1 MKIRLVPFM
10 GISARAELT
19 KIMKSENRQFS
30 KDDLKRIDETD
41 DLHISPFREDGK
53 TYGTPTWIWAVVA
66 DGNLY
71 VRAYNGV
78 NSRWYKSAM
87 QQKAG
92 CIHAAGMI
100 KEVIFESTQEDINNA
115 IDNAYK
121 KKYSSSPYLSP
132 MISNRAR
139 AATVKIIPK

>member
-1 MKIRLVPFM
+1 MQ
-10 GISARAELT
+10 
-19 KIMKSENRQFS
+19 SENKKFT
-30 KDDLKRIDETD
+30 KDDLKKIDEAD
-41 DLHISPFREDGK
+41 NLHISPFREDGK
-53 TYGTPTWIWAVVA
+53 TYGTPTWIWEVVV
-66 DGNLY
+66 DDDLY

-92 CIHAAGMI
+92 RIIAAGKT
-100 KEVIFESTQEDINNA
+100 KEVTFEPVQGDINNA
-115 IDNAYK
+115 IDEAYK

-132 MISNRAR
+132 MISKRAR

>member
-1 MKIRLVPFM
+1 MKP
-10 GISARAELT
+10 
-19 KIMKSENRQFS
+19 ENKQFL
-30 KDDLKRIDETD
+30 KDDLKKIDEAD

-53 TYGTPTWIWAVVA
+53 TYGTPTWIWAVMV
-66 DGNLY
+66 DGDLY

-78 NSRWYKSAM
+78 NSRWYKSAI

-92 CIHAAGMI
+92 RIQAAGMTI
-100 KEVIFESTQEDINNA
+100 DVTFEPVQGE
-115 IDNAYK
+115 IDNVIDEAYK

-139 AATVKIIPK
+139 AATVKITPHNVNA